1 MHKFG
6 NLPIKVPTDAY
17 TAWRDLEGV
26 FRRVLDK
33 MPEAVE
39 LVLQVLE
46 IGMR

>member
-1 MHKFG
+1 MESIACINFG

-17 TAWRDLEGV
+17 TAWRDLEGA

-39 LVLQVLE
+39 
-46 IGMR
+46 